1 MKTVVTISR
10 YWHNPQIMTVI
21 WKDGISLTMNM
32 PDFVEALKKEIGS
45 VTWTLRDKTFEQKID
60 LAISNILS
68 KIKEE
73 SAKTLS

>member
-32 PDFVEALKKEIGS
+32 SDFVEALKKEIGS
-45 VTWTLRDKTFEQKID
+45 VTWTIRDKSFEQKID
-60 LAISNILS
+60 QAVMNILS